1 MWVKGK
7 WVKVQQTKTC
17 LCCDSIYETTDQRS
31 KFCSS
36 KCRSYFNGKK
46 FRENNAGTDLIY
58 YIKYIL
64 LGGKR
69 PELSVEDILF
79 LYEKQG
85 GLCALSGVQMTSIS
99 GSGRHKTN
107 MSIDRIETGGPYILS
122 NIRLV
127 CTQVNTMRNDLSD
140 KELLWWVQQI
150 QRNQVGLS

>member
-7 WVKVQQTKTC
+7 WIKIEQQKVC
-17 LCCDSIYETTDQRS
+17 LKCESVYLTTDARS

-36 KCRSYFNGKK
+36 QCRNYFNGKK
-46 FRENNAGTDLIY
+46 FRRTNAGTDLIY

-69 PELSVEDILF
+69 PELSVEDVVS
-79 LYEKQG
+79 LYEEQG
-85 GLCALSGVQMTSIS
+85 GLCALTGIAMTTIS

-107 MSIDRIETGGPYILS
+107 MSIDRIEHGGPYILS

-127 CTQVNTMRNDLSD
+127 CTQANTMRNDLSD
-140 KELLWWVQQI
+140 EELLWWTQQI
-150 QRNQVGLS
+150 QKSLSGLS